1 MSILSK
7 INKYG
12 GTFLFK
18 SPNTLTYSLFNYF
31 YNKYVINLNEA
42 DDEIKDF
49 HENGYLKPNLNFK
62 NEAVKLMET
71 LDESRSISHKSS
83 VQFLL
88 NEDSKEI
95 IRNILKSP
103 KFQALKNKIE
113 KYFNLKLYLIN
124 AMVSR
129 NLPLDKKIEHNT
141 NVYSN
146 NYHVDYYIM
155 NYFKMFINLQDV
167 DETQGPMNLYSKK
180 NSKKFLTSNNYKDRS
195 NYKLKNEKELG
206 MIKNIGHKGDLFICS
221 TPQCLHR
228 ASSPEI
234 GKKRDLLFLSFAAT
248 VESDNSNQDLLSF
261 EKNFY
266 DDVWSNGTQLRKILC
281 KPNSARKQF
290 SLFKQFLKNKIDNQ
304 S

>member
-7 INKYG
+7 INKFG
-12 GTFLFK
+12 GTLLFK

-31 YNKYVINLNEA
+31 YNKYVINLTEA
-42 DDEIKDF
+42 DEEIKTF

-62 NEAVKLMET
+62 NEAIKLMET
-71 LDESRSISHKSS
+71 LDETRSIYQKNSIRFS
-83 VQFLL
+83 L
-88 NEDSKEI
+88 NEDSKEV
-95 IRNILKSP
+95 IRNILRSP
-103 KFQALKNKIE
+103 KFQVLKNKIE

-141 NVYSN
+141 NIYSN

-180 NSKKFLTSNNYKDRS
+180 NSKKFVTANNYKDRS
-195 NYKLKNEKELG
+195 NYNLKNEKELG
-206 MIKNIGHKGDLFICS
+206 VIKNTGSKGDLFICS

-234 GKKRDLLFLSFAAT
+234 GKKRDMLFLTFAAT
-248 VESDNSNQDLLSF
+248 IESENSNQDLLSF
-261 EKNFY
+261 EKKFY
-266 DDVWSNGTQLRKILC
+266 DDVWSNGDQLRKILC

-290 SLFKQFLKNKIDNQ
+290 FLFKKFVKNKINN
-304 S
+304 

>member
-7 INKYG
+7 INKFG
-12 GTFLFK
+12 GTLLFK

-31 YNKYVINLNEA
+31 YNKYVINLTEA
-42 DDEIKDF
+42 DEEIKTF

-62 NEAVKLMET
+62 NEAIKLMET
-71 LDESRSISHKSS
+71 LDETRSIYQKNSIRFS
-83 VQFLL
+83 L
-88 NEDSKEI
+88 NEDSKEV
-95 IRNILKSP
+95 IRNILRSP
-103 KFQALKNKIE
+103 KFQFLKNKIE

-141 NVYSN
+141 NIYSN

-180 NSKKFLTSNNYKDRS
+180 NSKKFVTANNYKDRS
-195 NYKLKNEKELG
+195 NYNLKNEKELG
-206 MIKNIGHKGDLFICS
+206 VIKNTGSKGDLFICS

-234 GKKRDLLFLSFAAT
+234 GKKRDMLFLTFAAT
-248 VESDNSNQDLLSF
+248 IESENSNQDLLSF
-261 EKNFY
+261 EKKFY
-266 DDVWSNGTQLRKILC
+266 DDVWSNGDQLRKILC

-290 SLFKQFLKNKIDNQ
+290 FLFKKFVKNKINN
-304 S
+304 

>member
-12 GTFLFK
+12 GIFLLK

-42 DDEIKDF
+42 DEEIKDF

-62 NEAVKLMET
+62 NEAVKLMQT
-71 LDESRSISHKSS
+71 LDEKRSINHKSS
-83 VQFLL
+83 IQFLL
-88 NEDSKEI
+88 NEESKEI
-95 IRNILKSP
+95 IRNILRSP
-103 KFQALKNKIE
+103 KFQVLKNKIE

-124 AMVSR
+124 VMVSR

-146 NYHVDYYIM
+146 NYHVDYYLM

-180 NSKKFLTSNNYKDRS
+180 NSKKFVTSNNYKDRS
-195 NYKLKNEKELG
+195 NYKLKHEKELG
-206 MIKNIGHKGDLFICS
+206 MIKNTGSKGDLFICS

-261 EKNFY
+261 EKNFH
-266 DDVWSNGTQLRKILC
+266 DDVWSNGSELRKILC

-290 SLFKQFLKNKIDNQ
+290 FLFKKFVKNKINN
-304 S
+304 

>member
-42 DDEIKDF
+42 DEEIKDF

-62 NEAVKLMET
+62 NEAVKLMKT

-83 VQFLL
+83 MQFLL

-95 IRNILKSP
+95 IRNILRSP

-180 NSKKFLTSNNYKDRS
+180 NSKKF
-195 NYKLKNEKELG
+195 
-206 MIKNIGHKGDLFICS
+206 
-221 TPQCLHR
+221 
-228 ASSPEI
+228 
-234 GKKRDLLFLSFAAT
+234 
-248 VESDNSNQDLLSF
+248 
-261 EKNFY
+261 
-266 DDVWSNGTQLRKILC
+266 
-281 KPNSARKQF
+281 
-290 SLFKQFLKNKIDNQ
+290 
-304 S
+304 

>member
-7 INKYG
+7 INKFG
-12 GTFLFK
+12 GTLLFK

-31 YNKYVINLNEA
+31 YNKYVINLTEA
-42 DDEIKDF
+42 DEEIKTF

-62 NEAVKLMET
+62 NEAIKLMET
-71 LDESRSISHKSS
+71 LDETRSIYQKNSIRFS
-83 VQFLL
+83 L
-88 NEDSKEI
+88 NEDSKEV
-95 IRNILKSP
+95 IRNILRSP
-103 KFQALKNKIE
+103 KFQVLKNKIE

-141 NVYSN
+141 NIYSN

-180 NSKKFLTSNNYKDRS
+180 NSKKFVTANNYKDRS
-195 NYKLKNEKELG
+195 NYNLKNEKELG
-206 MIKNIGHKGDLFICS
+206 VIKNTGSKGDLFVCS

-234 GKKRDLLFLSFAAT
+234 GKKRDMLFLTFAAT
-248 VESDNSNQDLLSF
+248 IESENSNQDLLSF

-266 DDVWSNGTQLRKILC
+266 DDVWSNGDQLRKILC

-290 SLFKQFLKNKIDNQ
+290 FLFKKFVKNKINN
-304 S
+304 